1 MGFTHD
7 NSAMIIQQKPSVT
20 VRFRVVFPL
29 LLLIF
34 VAGCSP
40 TRYSVRHVMMPLMD
54 NARDAAYLSDDIRT
68 FGDAAP
74 ANLFMLEGM
83 VQTDPENAELRVN
96 AAMLYFFYAFAYM
109 EQDDPDY
116 ASLLYK
122 KGLDHAW
129 LALSDHCDLPS
140 DRNLSFKEFEILV
153 PSIGPDEVPAALW
166 VATCWA
172 QYISLH
178 LDQTSVMR
186 GIPKVQ
192 ALLDRVIE
200 LNESYFEG
208 MPHIMQ
214 GSLHAFKPKIMGG
227 DTDAS
232 AASFAKA
239 FAISGNSFQLS
250 RFFYARYYTYRMM
263 DVDLFTETLEG
274 IINAEPIADDPY
286 RLLNMIAAKKSHQL
300 LEEADDL
307 F

>member
-1 MGFTHD
+1 MMT
-7 NSAMIIQQKPSVT
+7 QQKQFVAD
-20 VRFRVVFPL
+20 RLRVVFPL
-29 LLLIF
+29 LLLM
-34 VAGCSP
+34 VLAGCSP
-40 TRYSVRHVMMPLMD
+40 TKYSVRHVMMPLMD
-54 NARDAAYLSDDIRT
+54 NSRDAAYLSDDVRT

-109 EQDDPDY
+109 EEDDPDY
-116 ASLLYK
+116 ASLLYE

-129 LALSDHCDLPS
+129 LALSENCDFPL
-140 DRNLSFKEFEILV
+140 DRDISFKEFETLV
-153 PSIGPDEVPAALW
+153 PSVGPDEVPAALW

-200 LNESYFEG
+200 LDETYFEG

-214 GSLHAFKPKIMGG
+214 GSLHAFKPKLMGG

-263 DVDLFTETLEG
+263 DLELFTATLEG

-286 RLLNMIAAKKSHQL
+286 RLLNTIAANKSLQL